1 MQQSTLA
8 SQNDNYKFKMS
19 NPNVKM
25 ASVPQLRS
33 LGDQVPFYVGGS
45 GQVQQAMRS
54 LKIDPYSAKDMA
66 SAGKQK

>member
-1 MQQSTLA
+1 MLSPVA
-8 SQNDNYKFKMS
+8 SQNDNYLFKMS

-45 GQVQQAMRS
+45 GQVQQAMRT
-54 LKIDPYSAKDMA
+54 LKINPYSAKEMA
-66 SAGKQK
+66 AGKRKK